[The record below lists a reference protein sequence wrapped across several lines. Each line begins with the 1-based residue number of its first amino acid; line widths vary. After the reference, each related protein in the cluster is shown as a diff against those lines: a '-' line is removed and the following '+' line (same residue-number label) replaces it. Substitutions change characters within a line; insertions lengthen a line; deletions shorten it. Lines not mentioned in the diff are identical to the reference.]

1 MIAEWIVASWLRIK
15 ALFRRRQLDH
25 ELDDELQFHLAM
37 REEKL
42 AESGVSAEEARYA
55 ARREFG
61 NATQAKEANREMWT
75 FPYLETLWQ
84 DVRFGLRQLRRNPG
98 FTAVAVVTLALG
110 IGANSAMFSAVNAV
124 LLRPLPYPKP
134 DQLVMIWKMR
144 FRTGGLGASPAE
156 FLAWQGQ
163 NHCFSEMAAYVAQ
176 TFNLTGQRRPE
187 EIDGLRVTAS
197 FFALLGVKPRLGRAF
212 APGEEQP
219 GSEPVA
225 LISHALWRTRFA
237 AERGVLGRTIKLDDH
252 VYTVVGVLPASFV
265 FYTHADVFIP
275 LTLDQASSDWQENF
289 LPVLARLKPGYSLTQ
304 AQAQMNVLAAR
315 LSRQAREE
323 SGVGPSVVSLQ
334 SEVVGDTR
342 TLLVPLFGAVLSVLL
357 ITCATFAT
365 LLLARITKRRKELA
379 VRAAL
384 GAGRARLIVQLLIE
398 SVTLTLLAGLLG
410 LVLAYWLPSLL
421 IVASPGVVPRV
432 HEIRLDFP
440 VFAFTMGLCVVT
452 GILLGLVP
460 ALRASR
466 VQMEA
471 ALRDDNGGSAG
482 RSRQFLRSTLVVA
495 EVAIATVLLIGA
507 SLMLNSYVRLVN
519 VYPGFEA
526 DHLLTMRLTLPSY
539 SYRNPQQV
547 IAFYKQVVARVRSL
561 PGAKDAGL
569 ASELPLARGVT
580 HVGFSFRPDSKLDS
594 QRIGFQLPFGK
605 AWNIRALYWVSP
617 DYLKAMGTPML
628 KGRPFTEADNRGG
641 SRCVAIVNN
650 TFAREFLR
658 DRDKLGRRVHLSP
671 EDLWCTIVGISEDMK
686 NSGFGDNQLW
696 LSKPPFGT
704 IYVPYALL
712 PAFQYQPPWSNGS
725 NMYLVVRTLGKPLR
739 MADAVRRAVWSVDP
753 NEPVAEVKTMN
764 QRLMD
769 SVASRRLGLWP
780 LVIFAGIALAL
791 AGGGLYGLVAYA
803 VSQRTRELGIRIAL
817 GASGGDVLGLVMKHS
832 VALGLIGVVIGGVA
846 SQWLT
851 RALASQLYAIKA
863 TDLPTYLAVITLLL
877 CIVAA
882 ASYVPATR
890 ATRVDPVTALRYE

>member
-1 MIAEWIVASWLRIK
+1 
-15 ALFRRRQLDH
+15 
-25 ELDDELQFHLAM
+25 
-37 REEKL
+37 
-42 AESGVSAEEARYA
+42 
-55 ARREFG
+55 
-61 NATQAKEANREMWT
+61 
-75 FPYLETLWQ
+75 
-84 DVRFGLRQLRRNPG
+84 
-98 FTAVAVVTLALG
+98 
-110 IGANSAMFSAVNAV
+110 MFSVVNAV
-124 LLRPLPYPKP
+124 LLRPLPYPKS

-156 FLAWQGQ
+156 FLAWQSQ

-176 TFNLTGQRRPE
+176 TFNLTGQGRPE
-187 EIDGLRVTAS
+187 EIDGLRVRAS
-197 FFALLGVKPRLGRAF
+197 FFALLGVKPTLGRTF
-212 APGEEQP
+212 APNEEQP

-225 LISHALWRTRFA
+225 LISRALWRTWFGA
-237 AERGVLGRTIKLDDH
+237 KRGILGGTIKLDDR
-252 VYTVVGVLPASFV
+252 VYTVIGVLPGSFA
-265 FYTHADVFIP
+265 FYKHADVFIP

-289 LPVLARLKPGYSLTQ
+289 LSVLARLKPGYSLTQ

-315 LSRQAREE
+315 LSRQAGEE
-323 SGVGPSVVSLQ
+323 SGVGPTVVSFE

-342 TLLVPLFGAVLSVLL
+342 TLLVPLFGAVLCVLL

-398 SVTLTLLAGLLG
+398 SVTLTILAGLLG
-410 LVLAYWLPSLL
+410 LILAYWLPSLL
-421 IVASPGVVPRV
+421 IVASPRVLPRV
-432 HEIRLDFP
+432 QEIRLDFP
-440 VFAFTMGLCVVT
+440 VFGFTIGLCVIT

-495 EVAIATVLLIGA
+495 EVATATVLLIGA
-507 SLMLNSYVRLVN
+507 SLLLNSYIRLVN

-539 SYRNPQQV
+539 SYREPQQV
-547 IAFYKQVVARVRSL
+547 IVFYKRVVARVRSL
-561 PGAKDAGL
+561 PGAKDVGL
-569 ASELPLARGVT
+569 ANNLPLARGVE
-580 HVGFSFRPDSKLDS
+580 HVGFSFRADSKLNS
-594 QRIGFQLPFGK
+594 QGFFQLPFGK
-605 AWNIRALYWVSP
+605 AWNVRALYWVSP

-641 SRCVAIVNN
+641 APCVAIINN
-650 TFAREFLR
+650 TFAREFLP
-658 DRDKLGRRVHLSP
+658 DEDALGRRIHLNVR
-671 EDLWCTIVGISEDMK
+671 LWCTIVGISEDMK

-704 IYVPYALL
+704 IYVPYALML
-712 PAFQYQPPWSNGS
+712 AFQYQPPWDNGRD
-725 NMYLVVRTLGKPLR
+725 MYLAVRTVGKPLH
-739 MADAVRRAVWSVDP
+739 MADAVRHAVWSVDP
-753 NEPVAEVKTMN
+753 NEPVAEVETMN

-780 LVIFAGIALAL
+780 VVIFAGIALAL

-817 GASGGDVLGLVMKHS
+817 GASQGNVLRLVMKHS
-832 VALGLIGVVIGGVA
+832 VVLGLIGVVIGGLA

-851 RALASQLYAIKA
+851 HLLASQLYTIKA

-877 CIVAA
+877 CIVAV
-882 ASYVPATR
+882 ASYVPAIK
-890 ATRVDPVTALRYE
+890 ATHVDPATALRYE